1 MDKDQLQ
8 KPNSICSSVLH
19 EDAVVVNDS
28 DKDATKDRD
37 TSATVLPKDPCLP
50 EDKDATKDRDTSA
63 TVLPKDPCLPEDK
76 DATKDRDTSA
86 AVLPKDPCL
95 PEASKHLVG
104 SKSKQKPYRALPPAY
119 VLPYLVLIKNCLDLP
134 FPTIK
139 KQCLTGEILCKID
152 SLTLRRKKKKSPTS
166 LEPAK
171 VPTLQETKYV
181 TFEGLEDLQ
190 WKLFKGLLKR
200 KPKTVGIWREAN
212 YTKKPVTTVIREAKE
227 HILPL
232 LPKDWIIDE
241 SLKFSKEKIFSF
253 FLEAESP

>member
-8 KPNSICSSVLH
+8 EPNSICSSVLH
-19 EDAVVVNDS
+19 EDAVVIKDS
-28 DKDATKDRD
+28 DKDDTEDRD
-37 TSATVLPKDPCLP
+37 TSVLPKDSCLP
-50 EDKDATKDRDTSA
+50 
-63 TVLPKDPCLPEDK
+63 V
-76 DATKDRDTSA
+76 
-86 AVLPKDPCL
+86 
-95 PEASKHLVG
+95 ASKHLIG
-104 SKSKQKPYRALPPAY
+104 SKSKRKPYPELPPAY

-134 FPTIK
+134 LSTIK

-152 SLTLRRKKKKSPTS
+152 SLTLRHKKKKPPTS
-166 LEPAK
+166 LEAGK

-200 KPKTVGIWREAN
+200 KPKTIGIWREAN
-212 YTKKPVTTVIREAKE
+212 YKKKSVTTVIRQAKE

-253 FLEAESP
+253 FLETESHQ

>member
-8 KPNSICSSVLH
+8 EPNSICTSVLP
-19 EDAVVVNDS
+19 EDVVVIKDS
-28 DKDATKDRD
+28 DKDATEDRD
-37 TSATVLPKDPCLP
+37 TSATVLPKDSCLP
-50 EDKDATKDRDTSA
+50 
-63 TVLPKDPCLPEDK
+63 V
-76 DATKDRDTSA
+76 
-86 AVLPKDPCL
+86 
-95 PEASKHLVG
+95 ASKHLFG
-104 SKSKQKPYRALPPAY
+104 SKSKRKSYFELSPAY

-139 KQCLTGEILCKID
+139 KQCLRGEILCKID
-152 SLTLRRKKKKSPTS
+152 SLTLRHKKKKQPTS
-166 LEPAK
+166 LEPEK

-200 KPKTVGIWREAN
+200 KPKTTGIWREAK
-212 YTKKPVTTVIREAKE
+212 YTKKPVTTVIYQGKE
-227 HILPL
+227 HIIPL

-253 FLEAESP
+253 FLENVSHL

>member
-8 KPNSICSSVLH
+8 EPNSICSSMLR
-19 EDAVVVNDS
+19 EDAVLVNDS
-28 DKDATKDRD
+28 DKDATEGRDTSATLLPKDPCFPEDKHATTEGRDTSATLLPKDPCFPEDKDATKDRD
-37 TSATVLPKDPCLP
+37 TSATVLPKDSCLP

-63 TVLPKDPCLPEDK
+63 TVLPKDSCLPEDK

-86 AVLPKDPCL
+86 TVLLKDYCL
-95 PEASKHLVG
+95 LEASKHLVG
-104 SKSKQKPYRALPPAY
+104 SKSKQKPYYELPPAY

-166 LEPAK
+166 LELAK

-190 WKLFKGLLKR
+190 WKLFKV
-200 KPKTVGIWREAN
+200 TVL
-212 YTKKPVTTVIREAKE
+212 TS
-227 HILPL
+227 
-232 LPKDWIIDE
+232 D
-241 SLKFSKEKIFSF
+241 SLIFIPS
-253 FLEAESP
+253 E